1 MKTSKQQ
8 LHVWVG
14 AFTVLGIAAIFMLA
28 IKVSNVASFSMGNT
42 YQLTAYFE
50 NIGGLKVRSPVTMAG
65 VVIGRVSDIKFDND
79 NYEAKVSMQIDEQ
92 YDNIPLDTTASI
104 FTSGLLGDQY
114 IGLDAGGEAQF
125 LKHGDSFKLTQ
136 SAVVLE
142 QLIGQL
148 LISKAENKAEN

>member
-1 MKTSKQQ
+1 MKTSKQR

-14 AFTVLGIAAIFMLA
+14 AFTVMGIAAIFMLA
-28 IKVSNVASFSMGNT
+28 IKVSNVATFSMGNT

-65 VVIGRVSDIKFDND
+65 VVIGRVSDIQFDND
-79 NYEAKVSMQIDEQ
+79 SYEARVAMQIDEQ

-104 FTSGLLGDQY
+104 YTSGLLGDQY

-148 LISKAENKAEN
+148 LINKAENKAEN